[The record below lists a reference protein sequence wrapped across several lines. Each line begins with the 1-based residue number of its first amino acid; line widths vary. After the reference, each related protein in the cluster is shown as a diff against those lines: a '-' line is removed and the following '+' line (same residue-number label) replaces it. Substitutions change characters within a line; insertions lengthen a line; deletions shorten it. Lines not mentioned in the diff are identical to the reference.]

1 MQLSPPA
8 EPGLSQWKNAVFFL
22 LDAQGSRICLAT
34 AMHHEDVNIED
45 DGVRL
50 TGTRPLMSPAQGYSP
65 VPKLP
70 PLHLGGASDGGLRG
84 VVERYVPRIAPARYV
99 RPKRQTRLLQ
109 CWW

>member
-1 MQLSPPA
+1 MA
-8 EPGLSQWKNAVFFL
+8 KNATFSSRRAGIITMEERSVFL

-84 VVERYVPRIAPARYV
+84 VVERYVRA
-99 RPKRQTRLLQ
+99 
-109 CWW
+109 